1 MKPTTE
7 SMEQQGFVTWFR
19 SRYPGVLIFAIP
31 NGGKRSIRTA
41 LTLKA
46 EGVVPG
52 VPDLF
57 IPEWRLFIEMKRT
70 RGGIIS
76 KEQKAMMKYLKET
89 CNYSVIVGYGAED
102 ASKKLLDRFFP
113 MSSTTEG
120 FVW

>member
-57 IPEWRLFIEMKRT
+57 IPEWRLFIEMKRI

-76 KEQKAMMKYLKET
+76 KDQ
-89 CNYSVIVGYGAED
+89 D
-102 ASKKLLDRFFP
+102 DRLLFHHSRRFYISF
-113 MSSTTEG
+113 
-120 FVW
+120 F